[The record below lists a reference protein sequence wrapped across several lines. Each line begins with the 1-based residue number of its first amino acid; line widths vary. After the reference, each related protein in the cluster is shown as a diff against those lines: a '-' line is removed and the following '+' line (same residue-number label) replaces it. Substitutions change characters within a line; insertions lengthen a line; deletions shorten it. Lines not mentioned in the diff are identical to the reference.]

1 MTRYQFRASRVR
13 WLLVLSVIG
22 YPIAG
27 LVASLLDLASLTA
40 AMPLRLVVLVLS
52 LSLLKPLRQPGKPRA
67 QMPTPLILF
76 GLFYLVRLCWD
87 GFVAGVPGAIEA
99 LVFFVF
105 TVLLPAYALLLN
117 AHYLDELDISST
129 MFRLGSALCL
139 VIVAMTIFQVGQS
152 RAMTDEA
159 GGRVSFEALNPIS
172 IGHLAATA
180 LISAVC
186 LMAIHKRPAVIVPSV
201 AAGVC
206 GAMAAIGWAASRGPV
221 LSLVVAGLLLLLV
234 KRRASWVLV
243 ICLLA
248 LPLLLSGE
256 SELLTRFSGIDED
269 DSALERL
276 VLQASA
282 IEQFLARPLFGS
294 AFVEPLLLSY
304 PHNLFIEVAMAM
316 GMIGLVLLGMT
327 LWRTARGMRFEFRQ
341 GRLLLPL
348 LFTQYFV
355 AAQFSGSLYSSA
367 SLWAVVGLLA
377 MKAPISRSTKRR
389 PKPTPPIEQP
399 VS

>member
-1 MTRYQFRASRVR
+1 MTRFRSRASRVR

-27 LVASLLDLASLTA
+27 IAASILDIASLTA
-40 AMPLRLVVLVLS
+40 AIPLRLVVLMLS
-52 LSLLKPLRQPGKPRA
+52 LSLLKPLRQSGKLRT
-67 QMPTPLILF
+67 QVPTPLILF

-87 GFVAGVPGAIEA
+87 GLVAGVPGAIEA
-99 LVFFVF
+99 LVFYVS

-117 AHYLDELDISST
+117 AHLLDELETART

-172 IGHLAATA
+172 IGHLAATT

-186 LMAIHKRPAVIVPSV
+186 LLAIHKRPAVILPGV
-201 AAGVC
+201 AAGAC
-206 GAMAAIGWAASRGPV
+206 GAVAAIGWAASRGPL
-221 LSLVVAGLLLLLV
+221 LSLVAAGALLLLV
-234 KRRASWVLV
+234 KRRASWAIVV
-243 ICLLA
+243 CLLA
-248 LPLLLSGE
+248 LPLLLNSE

-282 IEQFLARPLFGS
+282 IEQFLASPFFGA

-304 PHNLFIEVAMAM
+304 PHNLFIEVAMAL
-316 GMIGLVLLGMT
+316 GMSGLVLLGMT
-327 LWRTARGMRFEFRQ
+327 LWRTARGMRFEFRKR
-341 GRLLLPL
+341 RLLLPL

-367 SLWAVVGLLA
+367 PLWAVVGLLT
-377 MKAPISRSTKRR
+377 MKAPITRSAKRR
-389 PKPTPPIEQP
+389 PRPTQPIEQH